1 MDETTRPE
9 LDRKRASTST
19 VSRCAGLPC
28 RRKIVKTVLTC
39 CYQMAILRLAMG
51 GEKMVTRIQK
61 WGNSQGLRLSK
72 NLLEDACLSVGDD
85 VNITINN
92 GLIVI
97 APVRTV
103 RGKLSLEELVSRI
116 PKDYKPEEMD
126 WGGPEG
132 GESW

>member
-1 MDETTRPE
+1 
-9 LDRKRASTST
+9 
-19 VSRCAGLPC
+19 
-28 RRKIVKTVLTC
+28 
-39 CYQMAILRLAMG
+39 
-51 GEKMVTRIQK
+51 MVTRIQK